1 MPVEIDIDYIP
12 QPKQMELHT
21 SPANEILYGGAAGP
35 GKSHAIRFE
44 ALNWCLK
51 VDNLHVYLFRRTFPE
66 LELNHIIPSL
76 EQFPAHPDGSY
87 KIGTYKDQKRRW
99 EFNNGSMLHFCHC
112 QYENDVF
119 NYQGAEIHILFID
132 ELTTFTEFQYDYL
145 RARTRCTLDIPEKW
159 AHKIPG
165 IICASNPGGVGHG
178 FTKARWVDYTEK
190 GRIPFKRASKREGGM
205 VRQYIPGKIEDN
217 PILMERD
224 PDYVNRLDGLPEP
237 FRTAY
242 KDGDWDIFMGQA
254 FVFNR
259 VNHVIP
265 PDQAQPEP
273 NSPIYMVYDW
283 GFGAPF
289 AIYWCHIDAYGRII
303 VFREWYGWN
312 GTPNQ
317 GIRLVDSEVAEGVV
331 KREDVWGIN
340 PNNVQQRL
348 SGHDSW
354 NKKPDYKGG
363 GQGMSTAEIF
373 SSFGLYL
380 TKADPNRVL
389 KIRQFRERLKIPKDP
404 DQRPMLLVSEDCEQ
418 FIRTIPLLQTHPK
431 KVEDI
436 DPTLEDHAYDA
447 IAQLC
452 MARPME
458 LPSPEQ
464 RKSSLDKRLDE
475 LEQKGDNV
483 DYAEYAE
490 HNEQVTQTI
499 LEDGLMKERFGNTH
513 DYLGD
518 MEEYDDTGLF
528 STLDE

>member
-1 MPVEIDIDYIP
+1 MEIDVNYIP
-12 QPKQMELHT
+12 QPKQMQFHE
-21 SPANEILYGGAAGP
+21 SPANVILYGGAAGP
-35 GKSHAIRFE
+35 GKSHALRFE
-44 ALNWCLK
+44 ALIWCLRIPK
-51 VDNLHVYLFRRTFPE
+51 LHVYLFRRTFPE

-76 EQFPAHPDGSY
+76 EQFPADMGV
-87 KIGTYKDQKRRW
+87 YKDQKRRW

-119 NYQGAEIHILFID
+119 NYQGAEIHLLLID

-159 AHKIPG
+159 THKIPG
-165 IICASNPGGVGHG
+165 IECASNPGGVGHG
-178 FTKARWVDYTEK
+178 FAKARWVDFTEK

-265 PDQAQPEP
+265 AADAQPEA
-273 NSPIYMVYDW
+273 NSPVYMVFDW

-289 AIYWCHIDAYGRII
+289 AIYWCHIDSYGRVI

-317 GIRLVDSEVAEGVV
+317 GIRLVDTEIAEGVV
-331 KREDVWGIN
+331 KREEVWDIN
-340 PNNVQQRL
+340 PNAVQQRL

-363 GQGMSTAEIF
+363 GQGASTSETFA
-373 SSFGLYL
+373 SFGLYL
-380 TKADPNRVL
+380 TKADPNRIL

-404 DQRPMLLVSEDCEQ
+404 EERPMLLVSEDCVE

-436 DPTLEDHAYDA
+436 DPTLEDHAFDA
-447 IAQLC
+447 VCQIC
-452 MARPME
+452 MARPMK
-458 LPSPEQ
+458 LKGPEE
-464 RKSSLDKRLDE
+464 RKSFLDKRLDK
-475 LEQKGDNV
+475 LEGKGDV
-483 DYAEYAE
+483 DYTAHASY
-490 HNEQVTQTI
+490 NEDVTSTI
-499 LEDGLMKERFGNTH
+499 LEDGLIKERQQYGEDH
-513 DYLGD
+513 LGD
-518 MEEYDDTGLF
+518 MAEYDDSGLF
-528 STLDE
+528 STIND